1 MIPNLRPTT
10 RQPLV
15 QVVAAV
21 AIGIGLW
28 FIGRDLAS
36 GGTLQEL
43 LWLHLTLI
51 LAIVLV
57 LLLFAVELVPSR

>member
-1 MIPNLRPTT
+1 MIPNLRPIT

-15 QVVAAV
+15 QLVAAV
-21 AIGIGLW
+21 TIGIGLW
-28 FIGRDLAS
+28 FIGHDLAS

-51 LAIVLV
+51 LAIVLI